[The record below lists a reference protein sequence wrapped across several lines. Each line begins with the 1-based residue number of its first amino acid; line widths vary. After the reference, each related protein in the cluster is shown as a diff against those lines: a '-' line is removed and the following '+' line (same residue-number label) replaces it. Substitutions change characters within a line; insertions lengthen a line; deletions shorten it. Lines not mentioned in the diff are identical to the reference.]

1 MLPAEFKEY
10 SELINRLN
18 KGDRIKEKDRQM
30 LLILSLRYIP
40 GRHTIGEVPTDLAKK
55 IMSTRHLFLGEIAH
69 VSVNE
74 NVLASGLNII
84 GRDDCCS
91 PGADGFTPYCPS
103 LYLSTHSLRDNILF
117 GAVKSGEKISE
128 KLQTLSYTV
137 FSREGLLDEI
147 LDIGLDFDVGSKGDR
162 LSGGQ
167 QQKLAIAR
175 AFLRDTKIL
184 IMDEATASLDNAS
197 QTRIQRM
204 LDNNFRGNKTIISV
218 IHRLDLT
225 PSYDKIYVL
234 KNGSIIE
241 QGSYR
246 ELMAHK
252 GAFYELAQGN

>member
-1 MLPAEFKEY
+1 
-10 SELINRLN
+10 
-18 KGDRIKEKDRQM
+18 
-30 LLILSLRYIP
+30 
-40 GRHTIGEVPTDLAKK
+40 
-55 IMSTRHLFLGEIAH
+55 
-69 VSVNE
+69 
-74 NVLASGLNII
+74 
-84 GRDDCCS
+84 
-91 PGADGFTPYCPS
+91 
-103 LYLSTHSLRDNILF
+103 
-117 GAVKSGEKISE
+117 VKSGEKISE

-184 IMDEATASLDNAS
+184 IMDESTASLDNAS
-197 QTRIQRM
+197 QTRIQKM

-241 QGSYR
+241 EGSYK
-246 ELMAHK
+246 ELMARK
-252 GAFYELAQGN
+252 GAFYELAQGK